1 LVLKD
6 PELLMITTINPAT
19 GEAIAHY
26 EELDEA
32 AIDRKLARADATY
45 RDWCTSPVARR
56 TDVLAKMGD
65 LYESRKDELARL
77 AVTEMGKPVSQAIGE
92 VEKCARLL
100 HHFAEA
106 GPAMLEPETWELS
119 DGGRAEGRWL
129 PQGSVLAVMPWNFP
143 YWQVVRF
150 LAPTILAGNVGL
162 LKHASIVQGV
172 AQKLEELALE
182 AGAPEGVFQNLAI
195 TSDPVAD
202 IIADDRVIAA
212 TLTGSEG
219 AGSAVAEQAGKNI
232 KKVVL
237 ELGGSDP
244 FIVMPSADLD
254 QAVEDAVNARIQNN
268 GQSCICGKR
277 TIVHAD
283 IHDDFAERFIAALKD
298 IEPGDPMN
306 EDTRLGPLSSEGQRD
321 TVLDQ
326 VETAK
331 KEGATLLFGG
341 EKIDRPGAW
350 MSAGLLTDVEVGSK
364 TGTDEIFGPVG
375 QLYRADDID
384 HAIRIANAIPYGL
397 GSAVWTD
404 DEAERERFANEIE
417 AGMTTFNAVNGSKI
431 EAPFGGIKRSGFG
444 RELSRYGL
452 HEFMNLK
459 TIIYP
464 EG

>member
-1 LVLKD
+1 
-6 PELLMITTINPAT
+6 MITTTNPAT
-19 GEAIAHY
+19 GETIAEY
-26 EELDEA
+26 ETLDKA
-32 AIDRKLARADATY
+32 AIDRKLARAHDSY
-45 RDWCTSPVARR
+45 RDWRTSELSRR
-56 TDVLAKMGD
+56 TDVLSKMGD

-77 AVTEMGKPVSQAIGE
+77 AVTEMGKPISQAIGE
-92 VEKCARLL
+92 VEKCAALL
-100 HHFAEA
+100 HHFAKA
-106 GPAMLEPETWELS
+106 GPDMLKPETWHLS

-129 PQGSVLAVMPWNFP
+129 PQGPVLAVMPWNFP

-172 AQKLEELALE
+172 AAKMEELALE
-182 AGAPEGVFQNLAI
+182 AGAPEGVFQNLCI
-195 TSDPVAD
+195 GSDPIAD

-219 AGSAVAEQAGKNI
+219 AGSAVAEQAGKNL

-244 FIVMPSADLD
+244 FIVMPSADID
-254 QAVEDAVNARIQNN
+254 QAVKDAVQARIQNN

-283 IHDDFAERFIAALKD
+283 IYDDFADRFIAALKD
-298 IEPGDPMN
+298 IEPGDPMD
-306 EDTRLGPLSSEGQRD
+306 EDTELGPLSSESQRD

-326 VETAK
+326 VSKAK
-331 KEGATLLFGG
+331 EEGATLLFGG
-341 EKIDRPGAW
+341 ENIDRPGAW
-350 MSAGLLTDVEVGSK
+350 MTAGLLTDVEVGSE

-375 QLYRADDID
+375 QLYRAADID
-384 HAIRIANAIPYGL
+384 EAIRIANAIPYGL
-397 GSAVWTD
+397 GSAAWTHD
-404 DEAERERFANEIE
+404 DSERERFANEIE

-431 EAPFGGIKRSGFG
+431 EAPFGGIKRSGHG
-444 RELSRYGL
+444 RELSRFGL

-459 TIIYP
+459 TVVYP

>member
-1 LVLKD
+1 
-6 PELLMITTINPAT
+6 
-19 GEAIAHY
+19 
-26 EELDEA
+26 
-32 AIDRKLARADATY
+32 
-45 RDWCTSPVARR
+45 
-56 TDVLAKMGD
+56 
-65 LYESRKDELARL
+65 
-77 AVTEMGKPVSQAIGE
+77 
-92 VEKCARLL
+92 
-100 HHFAEA
+100 
-106 GPAMLEPETWELS
+106 
-119 DGGRAEGRWL
+119 
-129 PQGSVLAVMPWNFP
+129 MPWNFP
-143 YWQVVRF
+143 YWQVIRF

-172 AQKLEELALE
+172 AAKLEELTLE

-195 TSDPVAD
+195 SSDPVAD

-219 AGSAVAEQAGKNI
+219 AGSAVAEQAGKHI

-254 QAVEDAVNARIQNN
+254 RAVEDAVDARIQNN

-283 IHDDFAERFIAALKD
+283 IYDDFSERFIAALKD
-298 IEPGDPMN
+298 IEPGDPMSK
-306 EDTRLGPLSSEGQRD
+306 DTRLGPLSSEGQRD

-326 VETAK
+326 VAK
-331 KEGATLLFGG
+331 AKEEGATLLFGA

-350 MSAGLLTDVEVGSK
+350 MSAGLLTDVEIGSA

-397 GSAVWTD
+397 GSAAWTND
-404 DEAERERFANEIE
+404 ADERERFANEIE

-431 EAPFGGIKRSGFG
+431 EAPFGGIKRSGHG
-444 RELSRYGL
+444 RELSRFGL

-459 TIIYP
+459 TIVYP